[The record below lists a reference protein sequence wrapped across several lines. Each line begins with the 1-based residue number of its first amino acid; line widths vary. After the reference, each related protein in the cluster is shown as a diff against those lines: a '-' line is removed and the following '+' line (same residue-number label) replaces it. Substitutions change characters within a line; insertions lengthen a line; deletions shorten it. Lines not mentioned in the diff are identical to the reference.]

1 MKGRYKMKTDNS
13 YEDAA
18 ENIAGVLCEKADR
31 QGWIYEK
38 RTAEG
43 VTSFFFQVPGKPWT
57 GGIWVSV
64 DRDGGILEMASLLLT
79 GMAAEKRAEAAV
91 IVNTYNMGNLLGML
105 EMDIRTGEVWY
116 KIKLSIAGC
125 REQWINWEDL
135 MDYVSTEAKL
145 YRNLL
150 MQLNIGSMTVS
161 QILQQ
166 MKQQ

>member
-1 MKGRYKMKTDNS
+1 
-13 YEDAA
+13 
-18 ENIAGVLCEKADR
+18 
-31 QGWIYEK
+31 
-38 RTAEG
+38 
-43 VTSFFFQVPGKPWT
+43 
-57 GGIWVSV
+57 
-64 DRDGGILEMASLLLT
+64 MASLLLK

-105 EMDIRTGEVWY
+105 EMDIRSGEVWY

-125 REQWINWEDL
+125 REQWINWENL

>member
-18 ENIAGVLCEKADR
+18 ENIAGALCEKADR

-38 RTAEG
+38 RTTEG
-43 VTSFFFQVPGKPWT
+43 VTSFIFQVPGKPWT

-64 DRDGGILEMASLLLT
+64 DSNGGILEMASLLLK

-150 MQLNIGSMTVS
+150 MQLNIGGMTVS